1 MIKNL
6 SLAAAL
12 LSLALATGCATG
24 GSGPCAVNC
33 ASIDVTNTS
42 AGIVNVNEA
51 PVGGAVIQFTATVSN
66 LSSNTVTWSI
76 SPSSCGSACGTLA
89 TNADDTAT
97 YTSPAAVPA
106 SADNPVTITATSQ
119 SNPSVTGTF
128 PITIVDVTTSVV
140 PVSPKVGAGLAQE
153 FTALATPDNAQQTFG
168 NWTCTN
174 KNGDCTSELAAC
186 SNVTGACM
194 TYTPQSGETSVNII
208 AAPTS
213 GCGTSN
219 ANCTPATPTVVASR
233 VSGTYGFQFS
243 GYDHN
248 GKQVMAAGTFTA
260 SASGTGATISGVE
273 DQVSWNGTQYAPST
287 GVSISGTYQGATNN
301 SGTLKLNGNTFN
313 VVMNGG
319 GDIRLAEADSNGA
332 LYGVAE
338 PSSTTNLDP
347 KSTPWNFAF
356 GFTGADS
363 SSSAA
368 RVGFA
373 GLLTTDGNGTITSGL
388 MDTNDGGNTSNICGA
403 SPCTLTGGT
412 YSASGGGRWSLQ
424 FSSAASNPCT
434 GSDTTCQHFDFFVGK
449 GTATASNPLT
459 LYAISTST
467 VDATH
472 PALLGEVA
480 FQATPTNKSGV
491 YDNSAFNGTSVS
503 ALTGVDGNS
512 SVVSLT
518 LGLTDGT
525 SGGANGTGNFA
536 GQFDQND
543 AGTILTYPAPSTSQS
558 AFIYTY
564 VATSNLAA
572 NNNAGRYIFQM
583 LGNPA
588 ASPVVAPIPFVLY
601 ASGPN
606 RGFLLDQ
613 NSTAVMTGTM
623 TATKAPSGGT
633 FTPATITG
641 TYGMATK
648 NSSLT
653 SPASCSL
660 MPSCAIAGN
669 LLLTS
674 PGLIGSNTMPSYVV
688 NGTLNGQ
695 TISKGSYNIVNFN
708 SVGGIGSLSATT
720 ASGAANYVIYAI
732 DGTDFYVIEE
742 DSKVPSPVLFMSQ

>member
-1 MIKNL
+1 MEMIKNL
-6 SLAAAL
+6 LFAAAL

-33 ASIDVTNTS
+33 ASINVTNTS

-76 SPSSCGSACGTLA
+76 SPSSCGSACGTLT
-89 TNADDTAT
+89 TNSTDDTAT

-106 SADNPVTITATSQ
+106 SADNPVTITATST
-119 SNPSVTGTF
+119 SNTSVTGTF
-128 PITIVDVTTSVV
+128 PITIVDVTTSVA

-153 FTALATPDNAQQTFG
+153 FTAIATPDNAQQTFG
-168 NWTCTN
+168 SWTCTN
-174 KNGDCTSELAAC
+174 KNGDCSGELADC
-186 SNVTGACM
+186 TNVTGACM
-194 TYTPQSGETSVNII
+194 TYTPTAGETNVQISAPPPGSV
-208 AAPTS
+208 

-243 GYDHN
+243 GHDSN
-248 GKQVMAAGTFTA
+248 GKQVMAAGSFTA
-260 SASGTGATISGVE
+260 TASGTQATIAGVE
-273 DQVSWNGTQYAPST
+273 DRISWTGSQYAPTT
-287 GVSISGTYQGATNN
+287 GISVSGTYQGATNN
-301 SGTLKLNGNTFN
+301 SGTLKLNANTFN
-313 VVMNGG
+313 VVLNGS
-319 GDIRLAEADSNGA
+319 GDIRLAEADGNGA

-347 KSTPWNFAF
+347 KSTPWNFVF

-480 FQATPTNKSGV
+480 FQSTPTNKTGM
-491 YDNSAFNGTSVS
+491 YDNSAFNGASVS

-512 SVVSLT
+512 SIVSLT

-525 SGGANGTGNFA
+525 SGGTGGAGNFA

-543 AGTILTYPAPSTSQS
+543 AGTILTYPAPNTSQS

-564 VATSNLAA
+564 VASGTT
-572 NNNAGRYIFQM
+572 GRYIFQM

-623 TATKAPSGGT
+623 TATKAPSGGS
-633 FTPATITG
+633 FFPSTITG
-641 TYGMATK
+641 TYAMATSG
-648 NSSLT
+648 NSLT
-653 SPASCSL
+653 SAASCSL
-660 MPSCAIAGN
+660 MPSCAVAAN

-674 PGLIGSNTMPSYVV
+674 PGLIGSNTTPSYVV
-688 NGTLNGQ
+688 NGSLNGQ
-695 TISKGSYNIVNFN
+695 AISKGSYNIVNFN
-708 SVGGIGSLSATT
+708 SAGGTGTLSATT
-720 ASGAANYVIYAI
+720 ASGAANFVIYAV